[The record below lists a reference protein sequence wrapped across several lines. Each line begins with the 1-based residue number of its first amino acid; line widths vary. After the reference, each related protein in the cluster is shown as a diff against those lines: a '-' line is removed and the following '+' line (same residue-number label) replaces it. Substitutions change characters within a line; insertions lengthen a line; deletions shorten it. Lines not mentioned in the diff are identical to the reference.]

1 MSRLSRKKRIMLL
14 PFLSILATVGWIF
27 VYFGGINFHTTR
39 AGFLTANEKIVRLQK
54 QLENA
59 IVEERQGIMLGFL
72 GVCALVPFILYGN
85 FPSWA
90 YVAAG
95 IFSILGY
102 ATMAHGNKRKVII
115 KGQLFSMS
123 NLTLQRAKLR
133 F

>member
-1 MSRLSRKKRIMLL
+1 MIELYMARMPRTKRIILL
-14 PFLSILATVGWIF
+14 PFISILVTVGWILA
-27 VYFGGINFHTTR
+27 YFGGINFHTNRT
-39 AGFLTANEKIVRLQK
+39 GLTTNEKIVRLQK

-72 GVCALVPFILYGN
+72 GVCALVPFILYGS

-90 YVAAG
+90 YVSAG

-115 KGQLFSMS
+115 KERLYSMS
-123 NLTLQRAKLR
+123 GITLR
-133 F
+133 

>member
-1 MSRLSRKKRIMLL
+1 MSRIERIILL
-14 PFLSILATVGWIF
+14 PFLCILVIVGWILTC
-27 VYFGGINFHTTR
+27 FGSINFHKNQ
-39 AGFLTANEKIVRLQK
+39 AGFLTANQKIVRLQK

-59 IVEERQGIMLGFL
+59 TVEELQGIMLGFL

-90 YVAAG
+90 YISAG

-115 KGQLFSMS
+115 KRQLYSMS
-123 NLTLQRAKLR
+123 SITLR
-133 F
+133 